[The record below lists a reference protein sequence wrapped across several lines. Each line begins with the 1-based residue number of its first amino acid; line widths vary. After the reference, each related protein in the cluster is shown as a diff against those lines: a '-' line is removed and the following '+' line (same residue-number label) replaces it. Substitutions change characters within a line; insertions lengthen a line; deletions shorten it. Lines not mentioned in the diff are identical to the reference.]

1 MGFLAPWFLA
11 GAAAIGLPIWL
22 HFLRRSKTNP
32 QPFSSLMF
40 FERRTESSVQP
51 KRLRYLALLA
61 LRMAILILLALAFAN
76 PFLSHTTASLKRK
89 QLTVIAIDRS
99 FSMRT
104 GDHMQR
110 ARALAQN
117 LADQVPNGA
126 LVQAVALDAHLEDLT
141 QPGIDRGAVKSA
153 LGAVQPTDLAS
164 SYAEFVRALRAMEEN
179 TGTALDVHLV
189 SDMQQTSMPGA
200 FADLQLGPH
209 TSLTLHRVA
218 TDRLPNWTVESVNG
232 TMRVF
237 DAKSTHISA
246 VVAGY
251 QTPAATRKVS
261 LVLDNK
267 VFGTKDAAV
276 PANGRAQVDFF
287 GFPVSYGWH
296 RAEVRID
303 SADALP
309 ADDSFRF
316 PVERSDP
323 ATVLFLSNGQPRDAF
338 YFKAALESDSNSGLR
353 VQAVNAGEAENEEL
367 SRYAFVVLSDS
378 GRLSEGLER
387 RLDSY
392 VRHGGDLLVLLGP
405 AAARRGRSPLTNQS
419 LSPDT
424 ETQGASFVDNGFPPL
439 AGLGQLA
446 NVQFYIATHIN
457 VPPGAR
463 VFAKLADGSPLLIE
477 QNLGEGRILQFA
489 STFDN
494 AGNDFPL
501 HKTFLPFVA
510 QTGRYLAESGDVEP
524 SVTAGTPVEL
534 RRSRQSG
541 AAADVIGPDGRHELS
556 LHQAASAMDFVPRV
570 EGFYEIQRANG
581 QRSFIA
587 VHSDRRESDLTPV
600 SAETL
605 ALWRNTGNQQAPV
618 SATTAAGENRQ
629 TQRQP
634 FWRFLLILLVG
645 VGMAESIVAG
655 RYLREERSPHDSS
668 RATERVLAKT

>member
-61 LRMAILILLALAFAN
+61 LRVALLILLALAFAN
-76 PFLSHTTASLKRK
+76 PFLSHTTMSPKRK

-99 FSMRT
+99 FSMRA

-117 LADQVPNGA
+117 LADQLPNGA
-126 LVQAVALDAHLEDLT
+126 LVQAVALDSHVEDLT
-141 QPGIDRGAVKSA
+141 QPDVDHRAVKSA
-153 LGAVQPTDLAS
+153 LAAVQPTDLAS
-164 SYAEFVRALRAMEEN
+164 SYAEFVRALRAMEQN
-179 TGTALDVHLV
+179 TGMALNVHLV

-200 FADLQLGPH
+200 FADLQLGPRM
-209 TSLTLHRVA
+209 SLTLHRVS
-218 TDRLPNWTVESVNG
+218 TDRVPNWTVESISG
-232 TMRVF
+232 TMRIF
-237 DAKSTHISA
+237 DAKRTHVTA

-251 QTPAATRKVS
+251 QTAAGTRKAS
-261 LVLDNK
+261 LVVDNK
-267 VFGTKDAAV
+267 VIAVKDVTV
-276 PANGRAQVDFF
+276 PANGRAQVDFL
-287 GFPVSYGWH
+287 GFPVTYGSH

-303 SADALP
+303 SADGLP
-309 ADDSFRF
+309 ADDAFRF
-316 PVERSDP
+316 PLEHSDP
-323 ATVLFLSNGQPRDAF
+323 ATVLFLTNGQARDAF
-338 YFKAALESDSNSGLR
+338 YFKAAMESDPNSGLK
-353 VQAVNAGEAENEEL
+353 VQAVNAGQAGNEEL
-367 SRYAFVVLSDS
+367 GRYAFVVLSDY
-378 GRLSEGLER
+378 GRLPQALER

-392 VRHGGDLLVLLGP
+392 VRHGGALLVLLGP
-405 AAARRGRSPLTNQS
+405 EAARAGRSPLTNQS

-446 NVQFYIATHIN
+446 NVQFYISTHVN

-463 VFAKLADGSPLLIE
+463 VFAKLADGSPLLME

-510 QTGRYLAESGDVEP
+510 QTGRYLAESGDVES

-541 AAADVIGPDGRHELS
+541 AAADVIGPDGKHELS
-556 LHQAASAMDFVPRV
+556 LHQAASAMDFVPRI
-570 EGFYEIQRANG
+570 EGFYEIQRASG
-581 QRSFIA
+581 QRTFIA
-587 VHSDRRESDLTPV
+587 VHSDRRESDLTPIP
-600 SAETL
+600 AETL
-605 ALWRNTGNQQAPV
+605 ALWRNTGNQQSPV
-618 SATTAAGENRQ
+618 SAAATEGADRQ

-634 FWRFLLILLVG
+634 LWRFLFILLVG
-645 VGMAESIVAG
+645 IGIAESIFAG

-668 RATERVLAKT
+668 RTTERVLAKT

>member
-1 MGFLAPWFLA
+1 
-11 GAAAIGLPIWL
+11 
-22 HFLRRSKTNP
+22 
-32 QPFSSLMF
+32 
-40 FERRTESSVQP
+40 
-51 KRLRYLALLA
+51 
-61 LRMAILILLALAFAN
+61 LLALAFAN
-76 PFLSHTTASLKRK
+76 PFLTHTTVSPKRK

-99 FSMRT
+99 FSMRA

-117 LADQVPNGA
+117 LVDQLPNGA
-126 LVQAVALDAHLEDLT
+126 LMQAVALDSHLQDLT
-141 QPGIDRGAVKSA
+141 QPDVDRGAVKSA
-153 LGAVQPTDLAS
+153 IAAVQPTDLAS
-164 SYAEFVRALRAMEEN
+164 SYAEFVRALRALEQN
-179 TGTALDVHLV
+179 TGMALNVHLV

-209 TSLTLHRVA
+209 TSLTLHRVS
-218 TDRLPNWTVESVNG
+218 TDHVPNWTVESVNG

-237 DAKSTHISA
+237 DAKGTHVTAI
-246 VVAGY
+246 VAGY

-267 VFGTKDAAV
+267 VLATKEVTVA
-276 PANGRAQVDFF
+276 ANGRAQVDFL
-287 GFPVSYGWH
+287 GFPVSYGSH

-316 PVERSDP
+316 PVDRSDP

-338 YFKAALESDSNSGLR
+338 YFKAAMESDPNSGLK
-353 VQAVNAGEAENEEL
+353 VQAVNAGQAENEEL
-367 SRYAFVVLSDS
+367 SRYAFVVLSDC
-378 GRLSEGLER
+378 GRLTEALER

-392 VRHGGDLLVLLGP
+392 ARHGGALLVLLGP
-405 AAARRGRSPLTNQS
+405 QAARAGRSPLTHQS

-424 ETQGASFVDNGFPPL
+424 ETQGASFVDNGYPPL

-446 NVQFYIATHIN
+446 NVQFYISTH
-457 VPPGAR
+457 VTAPPGAR
-463 VFAKLADGSPLLIE
+463 VFAKLADGSPLLLE
-477 QNLGEGRILQFA
+477 QNVGEGRILQFA
-489 STFDN
+489 STLDN

-510 QTGRYLAESGDVEP
+510 QTGRYLAESGDVDP

-541 AAADVIGPDGRHELS
+541 AAADVIGPDGNHELS
-556 LHQAASAMDFVPRV
+556 LRQAASAMDFVPRLN
-570 EGFYEIQRANG
+570 GFYEIQRANG

-600 SAETL
+600 PAETL
-605 ALWRNTGNQQAPV
+605 ALWRNTGNQQSVP
-618 SATTAAGENRQ
+618 ATAAAGENRQ

-634 FWRFLLILLVG
+634 LWRFLLILLVG
-645 VGMAESIVAG
+645 VGIAESIFAG
-655 RYLREERSPHDSS
+655 RYLKEERSPHDSS
-668 RATERVLAKT
+668 RPTERVLAKT

>member
-40 FERRTESSVQP
+40 FERRTETSVQP

-61 LRMAILILLALAFAN
+61 LRVALLILLALAFAN
-76 PFLSHTTASLKRK
+76 PFLSHTTVSPKRK

-99 FSMRT
+99 FSMRA

-117 LADQVPNGA
+117 IADQLPNGTLA
-126 LVQAVALDAHLEDLT
+126 QAVALDSHVEDLT
-141 QPGIDRGAVKSA
+141 QPDVDRSAVKSA
-153 LGAVQPTDLAS
+153 LAAVQPTDLAS
-164 SYAEFVRALRAMEEN
+164 SYAEFVHALRAMEQN
-179 TGTALDVHLV
+179 SGMALNVHLV

-200 FADLQLGPH
+200 FTDLQLGPH

-218 TDRLPNWTVESVNG
+218 ADPVPNWSVESVSG
-232 TMRVF
+232 TMRIF
-237 DAKSTHISA
+237 DAKSTHVAAI
-246 VVAGY
+246 VAGY

-267 VFGTKDAAV
+267 VFATKEVSV
-276 PANGRAQVDFF
+276 PANGRAQVDFL
-287 GFPVSYGWH
+287 GFPVSYGSH
-296 RAEVRID
+296 RAEVRMQPG
-303 SADALP
+303 DALP

-316 PVERSDP
+316 PVEHSDP

-338 YFKAALESDSNSGLR
+338 YFKAAMESDPNSGLK
-353 VQAVNAGEAENEEL
+353 VQAVNAGQAENEEL
-367 SRYAFVVLSDS
+367 NRYAFVVLSDN
-378 GRLSEGLER
+378 GRLSEALER

-392 VRHGGDLLVLLGP
+392 VRHGGALLVLLGP
-405 AAARRGRSPLTNQS
+405 EAARAGRSPLTNQS

-424 ETQGASFVDNGFPPL
+424 ETQGASFVDNGYPPL

-446 NVQFYIATHIN
+446 NVQFYISTRIN
-457 VPPGAR
+457 APSGAR

-477 QNLGEGRILQFA
+477 QNLGEGRVLQFA

-510 QTGRYLAESGDVEP
+510 QTGRYLAESGDLEP

-541 AAADVIGPDGRHELS
+541 AAADVIGPDGKHELS
-556 LHQAASAMDFVPRV
+556 LHQAASAMDFVPRI

-587 VHSDRRESDLTPV
+587 VHSDRRESDLTPIP
-600 SAETL
+600 AETL
-605 ALWRNTGNQQAPV
+605 ALWRNTGNQQSPV
-618 SATTAAGENRQ
+618 PAEAAAGENRQ
-629 TQRQP
+629 TQHQP
-634 FWRFLLILLVG
+634 LWRFLLILLVG
-645 VGMAESIVAG
+645 IGITESIFAS

-668 RATERVLAKT
+668 RTTERVLAKT